1 MRTPQVKK
9 PRELG
14 KEATNLDKAIQQEEA
29 QDYVKRSRILKSNM
43 SAIFSIIWGQCSDD
57 MKNKLKSTPGYS
69 TTSKEDCVW
78 LLKKIKGISLKFD
91 EKRNGF
97 LSALDARN
105 SFLSCA
111 QEANQSN
118 VDYRDELKSWAD
130 TIEFYGGAVAESHE
144 TVPAIGTDGYELRV
158 NERKKIAYDRT
169 MGVTYMRKADTDRY
183 GILVT
188 AMANEYAKGRDEY
201 PESLQAAFELL

>member
-1 MRTPQVKK
+1 
-9 PRELG
+9 
-14 KEATNLDKAIQQEEA
+14 
-29 QDYVKRSRILKSNM
+29 
-43 SAIFSIIWGQCSDD
+43 
-57 MKNKLKSTPGYS
+57 MKNTKLKSTPEYS

-111 QEANQSN
+111 QKVTQSN

-144 TVPAIGTDGYELRV
+144 IVPAVGTDGYELSV
-158 NERKKIAYDRT
+158 DERKINRL
-169 MGVTYMRKADTDRY
+169 RS
-183 GILVT
+183 
-188 AMANEYAKGRDEY
+188 NHGRRVHAEG
-201 PESLQAAFELL
+201 